1 MCSGDKPVNGK
12 YREEKFNPKLIERR
26 IQRNTILWFLLVVTM
41 LVGAGSYS
49 FFRLRSAIESDVEE
63 RVRNVADSL
72 LVNLRITDSTYRLL
86 VTAAINML
94 QDKSL
99 EIGEPRLLDSDSDRF
114 TLLSGQRVPQ
124 LLFGDKV
131 VAERSSLVEQVT
143 RRAGGTATIFV
154 RQGDNFVRLIT
165 SVKDATGRIAVGT
178 RLDPKGV
185 AYKQLIEGRDYIG
198 PAEVLGRPFY
208 TSYKPIFSGN
218 GVLIGAWYAGY
229 PIETVKDMSQAVGRT
244 RILSNG
250 FVVLVDR
257 AGRPRFQTEGVE
269 SSAIKAV
276 LSRYNYS
283 GPEIQRQQGGYEV
296 KRRAFLPWNF
306 NILTVKYRPDVDQ
319 LALQL
324 AWGVLGLLAFM
335 ILAVLALSWIYAQ
348 KLSKAVIA
356 GEAARRQA
364 ETEHL
369 AAASARDEAQ
379 QANRSK
385 SAFLANMSH
394 ELRTP
399 MNAIIGY
406 SEMLIEEADELE
418 SDEFVPDLQK
428 ILAAG
433 KHLLGLINDVLDLSK
448 IEAGKATLYLENF
461 TVASVVDDVVATVK
475 PLISKNENK
484 LELSLQEELGEI
496 CADVTKVR
504 QCLLNLLSNAA
515 KFTERGT
522 IELRVTASAS
532 GEVIAFAVSDTGI
545 GMTSEQ
551 LGRVFESFSQADD
564 STTRKYG
571 GTGLG
576 LSISRQ
582 FSNLMGGDI
591 TVLSSIGVGSTFTLS
606 LPRQVNNP
614 DAPIQTSQAAHG
626 VRRSAVGLPP
636 PVAPRATVLVIDDD
650 LSVRDLAGR
659 SLVHEGYVVHTA
671 ASGEEGLALA
681 RQLRPDVITLD
692 VMMPGLDGWSVLQ
705 QLKADPELGSIPVVM
720 MSMLDADDLAYTMG
734 AAASVSKPVAAA
746 QLNDLLAQIVASN
759 PSDAS
764 RLLVVEDE
772 PANADLMRR
781 MLEKQGWQVEH
792 ATNGL
797 EALSI
802 VAQRRPRLI
811 MLDLMMPE
819 MDGIAFLEQL
829 RRNPLADNIPVL
841 VVTAKTLSAQELA
854 QLHGRVSEVMTKGT
868 FTAVS
873 LAEQI
878 NAILG
883 PRT

>member
-1 MCSGDKPVNGK
+1 VNGQH
-12 YREEKFNPKLIERR
+12 RENEFNPRLIERR
-26 IQRNTILWFLLVVTM
+26 IQRNTLAWFLLVATM
-41 LVGAGSYS
+41 LIGAGSYS
-49 FFRLRSAIESDVEE
+49 FIRLRGAIESDVEE
-63 RVRNVADSL
+63 RVRSVADGL

-99 EIGEPRLLDSDSDRF
+99 EIGEPRLLNGDRY
-114 TLLSGQRVPQ
+114 TSALPDGQRVPR
-124 LLFGDKV
+124 LLFGDEV
-131 VAERSSLVEQVT
+131 VAERSSIVEQVT
-143 RRAGGTATIFV
+143 RRAGGTATVFV

-165 SVKDATGRIAVGT
+165 SVKDASGRIAVGT

-185 AYKQLIEGRDYIG
+185 AYKQLIDGRAYVG

-208 TSYKPIFSGN
+208 ASYKPIFSSDGA
-218 GVLIGAWYAGY
+218 LIGAWYAGY
-229 PIETVKDMSQAVGRT
+229 PIETVEDMSQAVSKT

-257 AGRPRFQTEGVE
+257 AGRPRFQTQGVE
-269 SSAIKAV
+269 ASAVKAV
-276 LSRYNYS
+276 LSRYDYS
-283 GPEIQRQQGGYEV
+283 GPEIQRQQGAYEV
-296 KRRAFLPWNF
+296 RRRAFWPWNF
-306 NILTVKYRPDVDQ
+306 NVLTVKYLPDIDR
-319 LALQL
+319 LALRL
-324 AWGVLGLLAFM
+324 AWGILGLLAFM

-348 KLSKAVIA
+348 KLSKALIA
-356 GEAARRQA
+356 GEVARRQA

-369 AAASARDEAQ
+369 AAALARDEAQ

-406 SEMLIEEADELE
+406 SEMLIEEVDDLE
-418 SDEFVPDLQK
+418 PEDFVPDLQK

-448 IEAGKATLYLENF
+448 IEAGKATLYLEDF
-461 TVASVVDDVVATVK
+461 TVASVVEDVIATVK
-475 PLISKNENK
+475 PLIAKNDNQ
-484 LELSLQEELGEI
+484 LDLSLQEGLGDM

-522 IELRVTASAS
+522 ITLRVNAPAC
-532 GEVIAFAVSDTGI
+532 GEEIVFAVSDTGI
-545 GMTSEQ
+545 GMTPEQ

-582 FSNLMGGDI
+582 FSHLMGGDI
-591 TVLSSIGVGSTFTLS
+591 TVLSSIGEGSTFTLS
-606 LPRQVNNP
+606 LPRRVIDP
-614 DAPIQTSQAAHG
+614 DAPIQIAPASSGA
-626 VRRSAVGLPP
+626 RRLTAGLPP

-650 LSVRDLAGR
+650 PSVRDLAGR
-659 SLVHEGYVVHTA
+659 SLVHEGYAVHTA

-681 RQLRPDVITLD
+681 RQWRPDVITLD

-705 QLKADPELGSIPVVM
+705 QLKADPELASIPVVM
-720 MSMLDADDLAYTMG
+720 MSMLDADDLAHTMG
-734 AAASVSKPVAAA
+734 AAASVSKPVAAG
-746 QLNDLLAQIVASN
+746 QLNTLLGQIVASY

-772 PANADLMRR
+772 PANAVLLRR

-792 ATNGL
+792 ASNGL

-811 MLDLMMPE
+811 LLDLMMPE
-819 MDGIAFLEQL
+819 MDGMAFLEQL

-841 VVTAKTLSAQELA
+841 VLTAKTLSSEEAA
-854 QLHGRVSEVMTKGT
+854 HLHGRVSEVITKGT